1 MKMNSSYACL
11 RHTSKFITKPR
22 CEIKNSLKIKL
33 TINLQGSI
41 VEMNTHAQKKYK
53 CKKFSS
59 QTSLGGEIYSSW
71 RNHEERAI
79 EIARHY

>member
-33 TINLQGSI
+33 KINLQGSI

-53 CKKFSS
+53 CKK
-59 QTSLGGEIYSSW
+59 I
-71 RNHEERAI
+71 
-79 EIARHY
+79 